1 MRAADEAAIAAGT
14 DGSVLMDRAGRAVA
28 RAVIACAGGRYGRRV
43 AVVCGKGS
51 NGGDGFVAAR
61 VLARRGLRVS
71 CLGVGGAAE
80 STGAAGD
87 HLARMESAGI
97 ALRPFAPHGLDG
109 AGVVVDALF
118 GTGFRGRAEG
128 EAAAAIEAVNAAPG
142 TVVSVDVPSGVDGAT
157 GGVAGP
163 AVDAAVTVALGA
175 EKLGTAVTPG
185 AARAGRVEVADIGI
199 PVGGMP
205 AGMVEA
211 ADVAAVL
218 PRRPPDA
225 HKRTGGSVAVLGGS
239 AAITGA
245 PVLTARGAARMG
257 AGYVTVGG
265 PSAVQHALST
275 ACPEVLTQVVTRGD
289 VLGPDAVAEFGP
301 VLQRADA
308 LAIGPGVERGESQS
322 ALLEAVWSEVEI
334 PVVVDADG
342 LNALAGRSEWPR
354 RTGAAVLTPHPAELA
369 RLLESSVAD
378 ISADRPGAARAAAS
392 RFGAVVV
399 LKGWRSIV
407 ADPSGRVAV
416 IPTGGAELATA
427 GTGDVL
433 TGAVAALAAAGL
445 DPFEAAWAAS
455 YVHGLA
461 GALAAHRI
469 GVAGGGTGVVAW
481 DVAEALPEA
490 FRAAAANLGG

>member
-14 DGSVLMDRAGRAVA
+14 EASVLMDRAGRAVA

-43 AVVCGKGS
+43 TVVCGRGS

-61 VLARRGLRVS
+61 VLARRGSGVS
-71 CLGVGGAAE
+71 CLGIGGAGE
-80 STGAAGD
+80 STGPAGD
-87 HLARMESAGI
+87 HLARMESDGI
-97 ALRPFAPHGLDG
+97 PLRPYAPHRLDD
-109 AGVVVDALF
+109 ADVVVDALF

-128 EAAAAIEAVNAAPG
+128 EAAAAIAALNAAPA
-142 TVVSVDVPSGVDGAT
+142 TVVSVDVPSGVNGAT
-157 GGVAGP
+157 GAVAGP
-163 AVDAAVTVALGA
+163 AVVAQVTVALGA

-185 AARAGRVEVADIGI
+185 AAQAGRVEVADIGI
-199 PVGGMP
+199 PVERMP
-205 AGMVEA
+205 VAMVEP

-218 PRRPPDA
+218 PRRPLDA
-225 HKRTGGSVAVLGGS
+225 HKRSGGSVAVLGGS

-265 PSAVQHALST
+265 PSAVKNALST
-275 ACPEVLTQVVTRGD
+275 TCPEVLTQVVARGD
-289 VLGPDAVAEFGP
+289 VLGPDAVAEFDP
-301 VLQRADA
+301 VLGRADA

-322 ALLEAVWSEVEI
+322 ALLEAVWSKVEI
-334 PVVVDADG
+334 PVIVDADG

-354 RTGAAVLTPHPAELA
+354 RTGATVLTPHPAELA
-369 RLLESSVAD
+369 RLLESSVAEV
-378 ISADRPGAARAAAS
+378 SADRVGAARATAS

-399 LKGWRSIV
+399 LKGWRSVV
-407 ADPSGRVAV
+407 AEPSGRVAV

-445 DPFEAAWAAS
+445 DPFAAAWAAS
-455 YVHGLA
+455 YVHGVA
-461 GALAAHRI
+461 GARAARRL
-469 GVAGGGTGVVAW
+469 GVAGVVAW

-490 FRAAAANLGG
+490 FRVAAAG